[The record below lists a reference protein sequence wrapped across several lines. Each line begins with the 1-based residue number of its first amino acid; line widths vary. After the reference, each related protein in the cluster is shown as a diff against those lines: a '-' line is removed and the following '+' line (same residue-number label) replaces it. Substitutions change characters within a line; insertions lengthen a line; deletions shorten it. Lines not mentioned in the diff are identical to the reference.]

1 MEERDFMEEIDP
13 SLGLT
18 DEQVES
24 RAPAGSLSIPAKAK
38 KRSF

>member
-18 DEQVES
+18 DEQVQS
-24 RAPAGSLSIPAKAK
+24 RTPRGSRSIPAKAK
-38 KRSF
+38 KKSF